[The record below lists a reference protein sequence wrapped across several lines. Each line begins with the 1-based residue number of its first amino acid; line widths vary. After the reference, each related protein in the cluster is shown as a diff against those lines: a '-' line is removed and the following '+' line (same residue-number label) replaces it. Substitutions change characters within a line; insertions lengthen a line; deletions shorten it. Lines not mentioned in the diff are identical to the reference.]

1 MPQYT
6 LTAPDGK
13 RYIVNA
19 PEGMSQADI
28 LSKAKTQ
35 LGIED
40 RARAPA
46 STEDFNT
53 LLDKYFPVSAPEEDV
68 PISRTLSGTLGAGWE
83 RGKARTGSFFTD
95 ILPALAGSVV
105 GADDYARQQLEEAAA
120 KEQALQESIPAQ
132 FQSLKDVKGIGD
144 IPAFVA
150 ETIGEQLPNLLTS
163 LVGGGVGGYAAKRIA
178 QKAGKELL
186 EDYTMKRL
194 GAEVLPTPK
203 DVLDQLKTKATA
215 DVAEHLAKKKAT
227 GQVIGAGAASVGL
240 NTGEIFQNIYEETG
254 EIAPVA
260 SIISGFV
267 SGALDTVLPA
277 KLLKRFRGL
286 DDKAKALAL
295 TRIAEKR
302 GVLRGLGTLGVGTL
316 KAGALEGLTEGAQE
330 AISIAAEQFVDDA
343 APYWGRKEFDRILE
357 SSVRGAVAGG
367 PFGTVETG
375 ARVLQERGARKEEE
389 ARKAAEEA
397 EQQRAKDAET
407 QRQAAIAQE
416 DDELQNQIPAQISAL
431 QGGISELQDRV
442 DAHESGETDDF
453 SAVEDLKDTETKL
466 QQLNTRQTYL
476 TAKVQARAIEDPAA
490 REKALAEI
498 EKTYAENKKKT
509 EAVTTSATPT
519 AANTIEQVLKDAGI
533 DSHGPFVKAA
543 NEFKAARRKEAL
555 DAANTIED
563 KAARTE
569 AIKNVDLEFPKK
581 NYTSTDTLDT
591 SNANAILRAL
601 RGVGLPEAAKG
612 KPQISAKDFAKKK
625 DDLSLKIGRAHV

>member
-1 MPQYT
+1 M
-6 LTAPDGK
+6 L
-13 RYIVNA
+13 
-19 PEGMSQADI
+19 
-28 LSKAKTQ
+28 
-35 LGIED
+35 
-40 RARAPA
+40 
-46 STEDFNT
+46 
-53 LLDKYFPVSAPEEDV
+53 
-68 PISRTLSGTLGAGWE
+68 
-83 RGKARTGSFFTD
+83 
-95 ILPALAGSVV
+95 
-105 GADDYARQQLEEAAA
+105 
-120 KEQALQESIPAQ
+120 
-132 FQSLKDVKGIGD
+132 
-144 IPAFVA
+144 
-150 ETIGEQLPNLLTS
+150 
-163 LVGGGVGGYAAKRIA
+163 
-178 QKAGKELL
+178 
-186 EDYTMKRL
+186 
-194 GAEVLPTPK
+194 
-203 DVLDQLKTKATA
+203 
-215 DVAEHLAKKKAT
+215 
-227 GQVIGAGAASVGL
+227 
-240 NTGEIFQNIYEETG
+240 
-254 EIAPVA
+254 
-260 SIISGFV
+260 
-267 SGALDTVLPA
+267 
-277 KLLKRFRGL
+277 FR
-286 DDKAKALAL
+286 
-295 TRIAEKR
+295 
-302 GVLRGLGTLGVGTL
+302 
-316 KAGALEGLTEGAQE
+316 
-330 AISIAAEQFVDDA
+330 S
-343 APYWGRKEFDRILE
+343 
-357 SSVRGAVAGG
+357 
-367 PFGTVETG
+367 
-375 ARVLQERGARKEEE
+375 ERGARKEEE

-625 DDLSLKIGRAHV
+625 DDLSLKLKDFVAKSTAATTAPAPVVEAATPVEPAPVVEAAAPVEPAPVVEPSEVDVAAAFDNESANKNLGITFSELKEPYRKLAKEGFKNNDFSTAIETIAQHLKDAKPVLLAKPRTPRKSTGVAPTVASTVQNVESEINRVFKGAKLGDKVVIAASPESAGVSVTAPEGEVVRGAVVGGKAYLFADNIEQGEEIATLLHEVGAHVGMKDLVGAANYNWLISKIKGWSASKLENVEVKSAKAADARAKGDNEIGRAHV